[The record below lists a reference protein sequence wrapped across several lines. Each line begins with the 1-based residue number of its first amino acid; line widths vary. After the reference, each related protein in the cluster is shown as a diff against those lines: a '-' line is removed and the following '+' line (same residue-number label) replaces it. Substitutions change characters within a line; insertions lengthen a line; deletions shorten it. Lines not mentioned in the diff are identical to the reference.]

1 MSRADATPD
10 PASQPPPR
18 PKEPEQPPETG
29 NQGYRC
35 DVCGA
40 SMHEW
45 LCRIVCPNCGYQR
58 SCEDP

>member
-1 MSRADATPD
+1 VSGSDATPD
-10 PASQPPPR
+10 PAAKPPAR
-18 PKEPEQPPETG
+18 PHEREQPRETDSR
-29 NQGYRC
+29 GYHC

-58 SCEDP
+58 DCEDP